1 MHLMFRASLEGMC
14 VRGPLLG
21 RQHAYVLARDWLPA
35 ARPADRDVALAELA
49 RRYLAGHGPAD
60 DHDLARW
67 AGLPL
72 RDARAG
78 LQAISSELVQR
89 VDGLVELR
97 SARRRP
103 APLPPPRLLGT
114 FEPMLLGW
122 RSREAL
128 LGDDPQVIVNGG
140 MFSQFAIVE
149 GRGVAGW
156 RLRDGRVEISP
167 WAPVSDEDL
176 AALERDGAAVQE
188 FLGLA

>member
-1 MHLMFRASLEGMC
+1 
-14 VRGPLLG
+14 VLG

-35 ARPADRDVALAELA
+35 SRPVERSVALAELA
-49 RRYLAGHGPAD
+49 RRYLVGHGPAED
-60 DHDLARW
+60 RDLARW

-78 LQAISSELVQR
+78 LEAIASELAQR
-89 VDGLVELR
+89 SDGLVQLR

-140 MFSQFAIVE
+140 MFSKFAIVQ

-156 RLRDGRVEISP
+156 RLRDGRVEIEP
-167 WAPVSDEDL
+167 WAPVSREAL
-176 AALERDGAAVQE
+176 AALERDGVAVRE
-188 FLGLA
+188 FLGVG